1 MVFFQTFFSL
11 VFSLGSLMVCWWLF
25 VSALDFL
32 HPVIVFAFCAA
43 LIAQAIYLLRVPLL
57 LLCVGA
63 VEFIKWL
70 GRVSLKALTL
80 FYFPF
85 WLALYCVGS
94 GSYSLFLHPFKSF
107 RVFETSLYEK
117 FEDLQVFK
125 ARFVGEDEGF
135 LETIYNAVN
144 DAVLTNKNSR
154 HAFLDSLDILEP
166 RVKDENFTNFVSVA
180 AGMVLW
186 IFSYLVIYIIYHL

>member
-1 MVFFQTFFSL
+1 
-11 VFSLGSLMVCWWLF
+11 MVCWWLF